1 MKKVVIAGGTGFIGS
16 YLANRF
22 RELGTAVVLISHQ
35 PGHMSWHPADLEN
48 ACDGAD
54 LVINLAGKTI
64 NCRHNEI
71 NRQAILKS
79 RVDTTMWIGN
89 ALLACHKP
97 PKLWINASAS
107 AIYRPS
113 VDQPMT
119 EFETDLA
126 TGFLAEVVSKWES
139 VFFGFNLQG
148 TRQVALRTSVVLG
161 ENGGALSR
169 LIWLSR
175 FGLGGKLADGT
186 QMMSWIHVEDYF
198 RIVLFLSESLYL
210 RGAVNCTTPCPV
222 SNQEFM
228 LALRKALHVPIGIPA
243 PKWAVSLGASILGTE
258 PELILNSSYL
268 LPQRLLDAGYHFAFP
283 EIDKALTDILK

>member
-22 RELGTAVVLISHQ
+22 RELGDTVILISNR
-35 PGHMSWHPADLEN
+35 PGYASWHPADLEK
-48 ACDGAD
+48 ACNGAD
-54 LVINLAGKTI
+54 MVINLAGKTI

-89 ALLACHKP
+89 ALLACKNP

-107 AIYRPS
+107 AIYKPS
-113 VDQPMT
+113 TDKAMI
-119 EFETDLA
+119 ESEKDLA
-126 TGFLAEVVSKWES
+126 TDFLAEVVSKWEN
-139 VFFGFNLQG
+139 VFFGFQLQG

-161 ENGGALSR
+161 KDGGALSR

-175 FGLGGKLADGT
+175 FGLGGRLADGN

-198 RIVLFLSESLYL
+198 RIVLFLSESQYL
-210 RGAVNCTTPCPV
+210 RGAVNCTTPVP
-222 SNQEFM
+222 NTNKEFM

-243 PKWAVSLGASILGTE
+243 PGWAVSFGARLLGTE
-258 PELILNSSYL
+258 PELILNSTYL
-268 LPQRLLDAGYHFAFP
+268 LPQRLQDAGYHFAFP
-283 EIDKALTDILK
+283 EIDKALADILK